1 MRGGKLMRDENEV
14 KLYYKICEMA
24 RICKKYFYERKY
36 LPSSTWSI
44 DKVVKSICSASKDL
58 KNKYDEISKN
68 NK

>member
-1 MRGGKLMRDENEV
+1 MSEEDEV
-14 KLYYKICEMA
+14 KLYYKICEIA

-58 KNKYDEISKN
+58 INKYDEISKN